1 MTSEDLRY
9 SCQMKLPGFGAGK
22 QESLKNARVLIVGI
36 GGLGCPAAQYLAASG
51 IGNIILVDGDTI
63 SATNLHRQVLF
74 NESEI
79 GQKKALV
86 AQKKLSAQNPHVQ
99 IKALDVRVDSDN
111 ISGLVADCDIVLD
124 CTDNFDTKY
133 LLNDAC
139 VLNNKP
145 LIYGAIYQY
154 EGQVSIFNASN
165 DNGTRS
171 ANYRDVFPDVDSSQI
186 PDCNDGGVIPTLAGM
201 IGLMQANEAI
211 KYITGIGETLVSK
224 LAILDALTM
233 QTRIIKLPQETK
245 TPIDSLPAPN
255 KVATI
260 TKEQLNE
267 FIENDKVLLLDVR
280 TAEEHAIFN
289 IGGVNIPLSS
299 ITEDFIVPEQTEAV
313 IAYCATGKRSAE
325 AVKILSKRL
334 QGLKVYSLEK
344 GLQNWD

>member
-1 MTSEDLRY
+1 MTNEDLRY
-9 SCQMKLPGFGAGK
+9 SCQMKLPGFGAEK
-22 QESLKNARVLIVGI
+22 QELLKNARVLIVGI

-51 IGNIILVDGDTI
+51 IGNIILVDGDTV

-79 GQKKALV
+79 GQKKVLV
-86 AQKKLSAQNPHVQ
+86 AQKKLNAQNPYVQ

-111 ISGLVADCDIVLD
+111 ISGLVVDCDIVLD

-145 LIYGAIYQY
+145 LVYGAIYQY
-154 EGQVSIFNASN
+154 EGQVSIFNAKN

-171 ANYRDVFPDVDSSQI
+171 ANYRDVFPNVDSSQI
-186 PDCNDGGVIPTLAGM
+186 SDCNDGGVIPTLAGM

-211 KYITGIGETLVSK
+211 KYITRIGETLVSK

-245 TPIDSLPAPN
+245 TQIDSLPTIH
-255 KVATI
+255 KVAII
-260 TKEQLNE
+260 TKEQLSE
-267 FIENDKVLLLDVR
+267 LIENDKALLLDVR
-280 TAEEHAIFN
+280 TAEEHAAFN
-289 IGGVNIPLSS
+289 IGGINIPLQSLNDDMA
-299 ITEDFIVPEQTEAV
+299 IPEYTKAIVT
-313 IAYCATGKRSAE
+313 YCATGKRSSE
-325 AVKILSKRL
+325 AVKILSKKL
-334 QGLKVYSLEK
+334 QGIKVYSLEK